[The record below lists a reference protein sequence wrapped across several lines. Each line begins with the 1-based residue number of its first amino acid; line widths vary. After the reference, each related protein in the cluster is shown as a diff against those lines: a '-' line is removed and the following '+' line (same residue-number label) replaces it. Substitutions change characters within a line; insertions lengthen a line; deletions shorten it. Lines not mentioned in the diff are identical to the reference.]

1 MGLVRGDSRD
11 QGTLFPVSLDEL
23 VPEDHV
29 CRVIDA
35 FVESLGLAELGSG
48 KARPAGTRPTSS
60 SRQSGV
66 SLEFWRASIRDSFAA
81 SGIVTKSFIR
91 DLGMGNPSVR
101 HNVLRLHS

>member
-60 SRQSGV
+60 PKWTRISWS
-66 SLEFWRASIRDSFAA
+66 
-81 SGIVTKSFIR
+81 TC
-91 DLGMGNPSVR
+91 SVR
-101 HNVLRLHS
+101 RAADTAWIPSRD